1 MEDPVEI
8 IDNVREL
15 KGFHNIEEDIKL
27 VGFFKGQK
35 SERMYPNQP
44 CNGLFS
50 HLNGLR
56 SLPVVLWFLDYLE
69 YEDAAEEFHPHIKF
83 FATFSPKVTNVNVI
97 YSTLYVLTEI

>member
-27 VGFFKGQK
+27 IGFFKGQK
-35 SERMYPNQP
+35 SERTYPNQP

-50 HLNGLR
+50 PFKRFEKFTCGLVIFR
-56 SLPVVLWFLDYLE
+56 LP
-69 YEDAAEEFHPHIKF
+69 
-83 FATFSPKVTNVNVI
+83 
-97 YSTLYVLTEI
+97 